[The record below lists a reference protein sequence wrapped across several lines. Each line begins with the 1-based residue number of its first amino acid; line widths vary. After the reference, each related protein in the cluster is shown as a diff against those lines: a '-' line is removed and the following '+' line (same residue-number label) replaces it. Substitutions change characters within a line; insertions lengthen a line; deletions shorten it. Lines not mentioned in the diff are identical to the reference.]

1 MSFFQRHI
9 HFGEGGGAVGAAV
22 AVRVVVEGVA
32 LLVYAGGVGDV
43 LSCGGVPVVAEASE
57 DGLVQR
63 DFVAFARVEVGDG
76 VDVFAVQE
84 AGEGEGVG
92 ARASGEC
99 VRAVAAVEVVVARPA
114 GEAVGLCVAV
124 ALVVAAV
131 AAAACGVGAE
141 EVEGGFVVGEGVV
154 ADAVGGGAVVVGCAV
169 GVGDAVAVQVDV
181 RVAALVLAYGFAAVR
196 AEPGV
201 VVQGGVEVA
210 VQGFVAVQ
218 AVAAVRAEVGD
229 GRAGQGGFGPAPALS
244 QMLSAPMLARLTR
257 PLAMLSR

>member
-1 MSFFQRHI
+1 MSFFQRHS

-43 LSCGGVPVVAEASE
+43 LSCGGVPVVAEAAE

-99 VRAVAAVEVVVARPA
+99 VRAVAAVE
-114 GEAVGLCVAV
+114 AV
-124 ALVVAAV
+124 
-131 AAAACGVGAE
+131 
-141 EVEGGFVVGEGVV
+141 
-154 ADAVGGGAVVVGCAV
+154 
-169 GVGDAVAVQVDV
+169 
-181 RVAALVLAYGFAAVR
+181 
-196 AEPGV
+196 P
-201 VVQGGVEVA
+201 
-210 VQGFVAVQ
+210 
-218 AVAAVRAEVGD
+218 
-229 GRAGQGGFGPAPALS
+229 
-244 QMLSAPMLARLTR
+244 
-257 PLAMLSR
+257 